1 MKNRTPSIPI
11 STAKPAEKQVNQ
23 RIRPGVKAL
32 IVHNGKILV
41 ITEKTSRGIIH
52 DFPGGGIEYGESIIE
67 SLVRE
72 VKEEINV
79 DVKPIKPVGAWSF
92 ILDEWN
98 VHILCIGY
106 QCELLGSSELD
117 FTKNSADENIFEA
130 HWYTKEELLTQNIL
144 STQEMKDAV
153 ALVEI

>member
-1 MKNRTPSIPI
+1 MKKPQISIPI
-11 STAKPAEKQVNQ
+11 STAGPAEKKVHP
-23 RIRPGVKAL
+23 RIRPGAKAL

-52 DFPGGGIEYGESIIE
+52 DFPGGGIEYGESVFE
-67 SLVRE
+67 GLVRE
-72 VKEEINV
+72 VKEEINLEV
-79 DVKPIKPVGAWSF
+79 NPIKPVGAWSF

-106 QCELLGSSELD
+106 QCELVGSSELD
-117 FTKNSADENIFEA
+117 FTQNPADENIFEA
-130 HWYTKEELLTQNIL
+130 HWYTKEELLTQDIL